1 MNNDIKEFRKNVLIM
16 GDILDDV
23 KMIRESM
30 HETVLKIGFLNDI
43 QNNSHLTQEFLKA
56 FDIVIMG
63 DGSLHPVNY
72 LLEKVFSNDEQ
83 ELKLE

>member
-1 MNNDIKEFRKNVLIM
+1 M

-23 KMIRESM
+23 KMVRESM

-43 QNNSHLTQEFLKA
+43 KKNAHLTEEFLKT
-56 FDIVIMG
+56 FDIVITG

-72 LLEKVFSNDEQ
+72 LLESLFNN
-83 ELKLE
+83 